1 MRPQGTPGTD
11 QARTCGWI
19 ERWKGERAGESEI
32 GPESGDAR
40 HVGSGLEEKQLW
52 RQTEAKKKEDVYLE
66 FVWTW

>member
-1 MRPQGTPGTD
+1 MEP
-11 QARTCGWI
+11 
-19 ERWKGERAGESEI
+19 WKGERAGESEI